1 MLSHSDSFHMLS
13 ASRKDFQWQRKL
25 FHLFNGT
32 LGFCLY
38 VYSGLSH
45 TVVLSILGFCALV
58 CLILDVIRFCS
69 PVFNAW
75 LSQKTAGVIRQE
87 ESNRLTSMTKGLSL
101 AFFVLVLFPEKVG
114 ILIMLYMTY
123 ADAAAGIVGSL
134 WGRHRLNRHASVEG
148 SSAFFIIA
156 FLSSLFAFF
165 FIFHFPLHSAVFVFA
180 VIASLLMTVIEGLF
194 PNLDDNVTIPLFG
207 ASVLYLLF
215 KFFPLNLG

>member
-1 MLSHSDSFHMLS
+1 MFP

-45 TVVLSILGFCALV
+45 TIVLSILGFCAAV
-58 CLILDVIRFCS
+58 CLGLDLIRFRL
-69 PVFNAW
+69 PAFNTW

-87 ESNRLTSMTKGLSL
+87 ESKRLTSMTKGLSL
-101 AFFVLVLFPEKVG
+101 AFFVLILFPEKVG

-134 WGRHRLNRHASVEG
+134 WGRHYFNRHASFEG
-148 SSAFFIIA
+148 SAAFFSIA
-156 FLSSLFAFF
+156 LLSSFYAFF
-165 FIFHFPLHSAVFVFA
+165 FIFRFPLHSAVFVFA
-180 VIASLLMTVIEGLF
+180 IIASLLMTVIEGLF

-207 ASVLYLLF
+207 APVLYLLF